1 MGYMN
6 SALAC
11 HLKGK
16 IDDGVVSL
24 MPVYEQVVAQLKSF
38 DLTEAK
44 GARVRSRVSSCQVGW
59 GG

>member
-24 MPVYEQVVAQLKSF
+24 MPVYERVVAQLTSF
-38 DLTEAK
+38 DLTEAE
-44 GARVRSRVSSCQVGW
+44 GAWVRSRVRSCQVGW